1 MVIIWAANHIGWK
14 RLSPHLVGKKIIC
27 QSGRLS
33 RRGVTLQLEPV
44 ARLSFATK
52 KDSLFVRP
60 NVSSSISAIIVV
72 GLCSLIATASATET
86 QAEDAATTIVLVR
99 HAEKP
104 EDGLGQLNCQG
115 LNRALA
121 LAPVIAKSF
130 GRPDAIYAPNP
141 SHQKEDAGK
150 PYDYIRPLATIE
162 PADGRHLQPAQT

>member
-1 MVIIWAANHIGWK
+1 MGGQS
-14 RLSPHLVGKKIIC
+14 LSVEATEPTSRWIKIIC

-33 RRGVTLQLEPV
+33 RRGVTLQVEQDDGFRSPRRRISL
-44 ARLSFATK
+44 LSGLT
-52 KDSLFVRP
+52 L
-60 NVSSSISAIIVV
+60 SSSISAIIVV

-121 LAPVIAKSF
+121 F
-130 GRPDAIYAPNP
+130 
-141 SHQKEDAGK
+141 
-150 PYDYIRPLATIE
+150 
-162 PADGRHLQPAQT
+162 